1 MATHDGLLTDDCSDL
16 RSSDIEGLNDPL
28 KSLVGEWIRSA
39 NVSGDKDPILHLYEF
54 AKRKVYLRDGF
65 LPSGGSSRRASLDP
79 GKDEVIREI
88 AKGLRDSKSDFVSSF
103 IREWIDLSDDPAGII
118 HDPNQPHNL
127 FSSPSITS
135 SRFGEELDRLTA
147 WETEYLS
154 FSNSELILRSLQI
167 FSCWG
172 FHDIHQDGSLAL
184 VNRER
189 FSLFVRMVAKNYR
202 SENPY
207 HNFHHAHSVLAVT
220 GNLLRS
226 CVRDRFNELEEFS
239 ILAAALCHDVGHR
252 GLNSDYYI
260 KTRHSLAIQYNDI
273 SVLENM
279 HCSLTFDLLR
289 SNESLNF
296 THTWTE
302 DQWTQFRRIFIQ
314 CVLATDMKV
323 HFDLTANLQKLSSLS
338 DLALVENKRTI
349 YQAIVHAADL
359 ANPVMSTKSCY
370 KWAYRVV
377 EEMYEQGKL
386 EERDGF
392 TVAPFMKYPPTDTT
406 EFAKLQVSFVE
417 FIVAPLWRSM
427 ATLWPVLQDRV
438 AQMDKNV
445 TFWQSLRDGQ
455 KPECNNNNENVPSS
469 D

>member
-1 MATHDGLLTDDCSDL
+1 METKDGPEPGDWSNL
-16 RSSDIEGLNDPL
+16 RTSEIEGLNAPM
-28 KSLVGEWIRSA
+28 KSLVTEWIRSA
-39 NVSGDKDPILHLYEF
+39 SASVDADPVLHLYEF
-54 AKRKVYLRDGF
+54 SKKKMYLRDGF

-88 AKGLRDSKSDFVSSF
+88 AKGLRESKSDFVSSF
-103 IREWIDLSDDPAGII
+103 IREWIDFSDDPGGII
-118 HDPNQPHNL
+118 LDPSHSNNVN
-127 FSSPSITS
+127 SSPSITS
-135 SRFGEELDRLTA
+135 LRFGEELDRLTT

-172 FHDIHQDGSLAL
+172 FHDVHQDGSAAL

-189 FSLFVRMVAKNYR
+189 FCVFVRMVAKNYR

-207 HNFHHAHSVLAVT
+207 HNFHHAHSVLAIA

-226 CVRDRFNELEEFS
+226 CVPDRFNELEEFS

-260 KTRHSLAIQYNDI
+260 KTRHPLAIQYNDV

-289 SNESLNF
+289 SNENLNF
-296 THTWTE
+296 TASWNE
-302 DQWTQFRRIFIQ
+302 DQWIQFRRIFIQ
-314 CVLATDMKV
+314 SVLATDMKV
-323 HFDLTANLQKLSSLS
+323 HFDLTANLQKLSALS
-338 DLALVENKRTI
+338 DFSVVENKKTI

-370 KWAYRVV
+370 QWAYRVV
-377 EEMYEQGKL
+377 EEMYQQGRL

-392 TVAPFMKYPPTDTT
+392 TVAPFMRYPPSDTS
-406 EFAKLQVSFVE
+406 EFAKLQVSFLE

-427 ATLWPVLQDRV
+427 GTLWPVLQDRV
-438 AQMDKNV
+438 AQMEKNM
-445 TFWQSLRDGQ
+445 TFWYSLRDG
-455 KPECNNNNENVPSS
+455 KVPDSHNNQNVPSS